1 MLCGLPCTSALQPSG
16 PCETEFDHDH
26 SDDHHDHSNDHHDHH
41 HRNHGHHD
49 HDHYNP
55 HNCHHHDLKIVIFRL
70 IPAANMGEYEPP
82 RERPEDGGLYPLN
95 AEVTNTLMMVM
106 MSKDDHDN
114 LMKIMT
120 IW

>member
-1 MLCGLPCTSALQPSG
+1 
-16 PCETEFDHDH
+16 
-26 SDDHHDHSNDHHDHH
+26 
-41 HRNHGHHD
+41 
-49 HDHYNP
+49 
-55 HNCHHHDLKIVIFRL
+55 
-70 IPAANMGEYEPP
+70 MGEYEPP

-120 IW
+120 MVVWENLITSLNFLSFQGI

>member
-1 MLCGLPCTSALQPSG
+1 MQTICQAIIIIVVVLIQLRLDLQD
-16 PCETEFDHDH
+16 CD
-26 SDDHHDHSNDHHDHH
+26 N
-41 HRNHGHHD
+41 HD

-55 HNCHHHDLKIVIFRL
+55 HNCHHHDQKIVIFRL

-106 MSKDDHDN
+106 MSKDNHDN